1 MGQAIKLLAGMV
13 NNIHDTLILIF
24 KGFGLSLSDKDMHF
38 WVIGV
43 IGIIIFFLTD
53 GLFRFLA
60 KWNISAVSFIYTFT
74 VLIVLVFS
82 VEIQQKITGRG
93 NMELS
98 DATIGLKGFLV
109 FFGIYVV
116 IVLIVKLGKWVYKK
130 IKENLLEKTM
140 EPFGSFFVIIYKA

>member
-116 IVLIVKLGKWVYKK
+116 IVLIVKLGKLAYKK
-130 IKENLLEKTM
+130 IKENL
-140 EPFGSFFVIIYKA
+140 

>member
-1 MGQAIKLLAGMV
+1 MGQVIRLLSGMV
-13 NNIHDTLILIF
+13 NNMHDTLILIF
-24 KGFGLSLSDKDMHF
+24 KSFGLSLSDKDMHF

-53 GLFRFLA
+53 ALFKMLA

-93 NMELS
+93 NMELT
-98 DATIGLKGFLV
+98 DATVGLKGFLA
-109 FFGIYVV
+109 FFGVYAA
-116 IVLIVKLGKWVYKK
+116 IVLLVKLGIWTYKK
-130 IKENLLEKTM
+130 IKENL
-140 EPFGSFFVIIYKA
+140 